1 MLKVPMKYE
10 SVTIPW
16 KISFPVTCSTEIII
30 LLGGFPIK
38 KNYFSHL
45 DMLW

>member
-16 KISFPVTCSTEIII
+16 KISFPVTCSTSIYAIVYK
-30 LLGGFPIK
+30 GPAM
-38 KNYFSHL
+38 SR
-45 DMLW
+45 